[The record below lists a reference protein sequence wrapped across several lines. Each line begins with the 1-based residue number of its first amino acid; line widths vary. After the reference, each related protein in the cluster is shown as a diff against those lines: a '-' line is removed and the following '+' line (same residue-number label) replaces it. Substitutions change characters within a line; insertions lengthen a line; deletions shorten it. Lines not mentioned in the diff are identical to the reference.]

1 MASLSGNKIK
11 DTYNLL
17 LKLESSEVSSSEQVV
32 EDGAGNNTALKLS
45 TDTVETTGELKI
57 SGTPSTSTSNTTA
70 LMLSTSGVVVTRDLS
85 TNPIGTTSITP
96 NLPIT
101 ATGSTVGLADPAAL
115 SEITTP
121 ATIDKYL
128 IWDES
133 ASEYKYIES
142 QNLATT
148 GVTATS
154 PITGSAG
161 VIGLDDPANLTQLPA
176 SGLAVDDKYLV
187 WDETASE
194 YKSIESQNIVPVSAP
209 ITKTASGEVTID
221 DPINLDQITSPA
233 TDDKYLIWD
242 ESASAYKYIDQDDLK
257 TSMGGGATP
266 LNMIVA
272 KMTSNQAV
280 SSSAT
285 AGIGIFAEIVDDS
298 SATGATS
305 VASSSVLFGS
315 LTNGNGS
322 RILYLAT
329 SSDPRDS
336 VLINEYAGWYKITAV
351 LRVGAGTSAGVVEFQ
366 IKETTAST
374 LIALA
379 NPKIELSEF
388 TNVVM
393 EAYWYSDGVSGY
405 KIQLLGNAPGIGFT
419 VFGNYSSMTVEYLGD
434 NATL

>member
-96 NLPIT
+96 NLPIA

-115 SEITTP
+115 TELTSP

-128 IWDES
+128 VWDES

-154 PITGSAG
+154 PITGVSG

-176 SGLAVDDKYLV
+176 SSLVTDDKYLI
-187 WDETASE
+187 WDESASE
-194 YKSIESQNIVPVSAP
+194 YKSIESQNIVPVVSP
-209 ITKTASGEVTID
+209 IVKTASGEVTID
-221 DPINLDQITSPA
+221 DPINLNQVTSPA
-233 TDDKYLIWD
+233 TNDKYLIWD
-242 ESASAYKYIDQDDLK
+242 ESVSAYKYIDQDDLK
-257 TSMGGGATP
+257 TSIGGGSP

-272 KMTSNQAV
+272 KSSANQTV
-280 SSSAT
+280 SSTAT
-285 AGIGIFAEIVDDS
+285 TGITIFAEIVDDS

-315 LTNGNGS
+315 LTNTGGTNIFG
-322 RILYLAT
+322 LGT

-336 VLINEYAGWYKITAV
+336 VVINEYAGWYKVTANI
-351 LRVGAGTSAGVVEFQ
+351 RIGSGTSIRDVNLQVLETISNTVLSDIDVELQVGLF
-366 IKETTAST
+366 ENYT
-374 LIALA
+374 
-379 NPKIELSEF
+379 
-388 TNVVM
+388 M
-393 EAYWYSDGVSGY
+393 EAYWYSNGASA
-405 KIQLLGNAPGIGFT
+405 KIQLRGYASGVGVT
-419 VFGNYSSMTVEYLGD
+419 VFRDWTSLTVEYLGD
-434 NATL
+434 NTTL

>member
-96 NLPIT
+96 NLPIA

-115 SEITTP
+115 TELTSP

-128 IWDES
+128 VWDES

-154 PITGSAG
+154 PITGVSG

-176 SGLAVDDKYLV
+176 SSLVANDKYLI
-187 WDETASE
+187 WDESASE
-194 YKSIESQNIVPVSAP
+194 YKSIESQNIVPVVSP
-209 ITKTASGEVTID
+209 IAKTASGEVTID
-221 DPINLDQITSPA
+221 DPINLNQVTSPA

-242 ESASAYKYIDQDDLK
+242 ESESEYKYIDQDDLK
-257 TSMGGGATP
+257 TSIGGGSP

-272 KMTSNQAV
+272 KSAGNQTV

-285 AGIGIFAEIVDDS
+285 TSIVIFDYIVGD
-298 SATGATS
+298 ATAATT
-305 VASSSVLFGS
+305 VASSSVLFGT
-315 LTNGNGS
+315 LTNS
-322 RILYLAT
+322 SSARILGLAT
-329 SSDPRDS
+329 TSDPRDS

-351 LRVGAGTSAGVVEFQ
+351 VRIGSGINVTDVNLQIYESVSAT
-366 IKETTAST
+366 I
-374 LIALA
+374 LNDID
-379 NPKIELSEF
+379 IELAVGLFE
-388 TNVVM
+388 NYRL
-393 EAYWYSDGVSGY
+393 EAYWYSDGASGY
-405 KIQLLGNAPGIGFT
+405 KIQIRGYANGLGVTAFKDWT
-419 VFGNYSSMTVEYLGD
+419 SLTVEYLGD
-434 NATL
+434 NATP